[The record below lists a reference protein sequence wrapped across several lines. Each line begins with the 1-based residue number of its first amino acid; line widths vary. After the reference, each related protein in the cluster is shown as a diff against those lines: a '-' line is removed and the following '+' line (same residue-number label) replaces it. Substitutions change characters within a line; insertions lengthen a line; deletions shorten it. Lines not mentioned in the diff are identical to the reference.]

1 MKTGSHTIN
10 SNRNDRCDVLLKQV
24 LKLAKFRH
32 PQCAKITSREMFET
46 ANREIYQLAK
56 KTRFTVIQIQSPG
69 FHGYD
74 DRLTTVREVE
84 SERRIVQPY

>member
-24 LKLAKFRH
+24 LKLAKFRN
-32 PQCAKITSREMFET
+32 PQYAKITSREMFET

-56 KTRFTVIQIQSPG
+56 KTRYTVYKAS
-69 FHGYD
+69 
-74 DRLTTVREVE
+74 
-84 SERRIVQPY
+84 

>member
-56 KTRFTVIQIQSPG
+56 KTRYTVFI
-69 FHGYD
+69 F
-74 DRLTTVREVE
+74 EVWTE
-84 SERRIVQPY
+84 EFYTII

>member
-1 MKTGSHTIN
+1 M
-10 SNRNDRCDVLLKQV
+10 LLKQV

-56 KTRFTVIQIQSPG
+56 KTQYTVPSSHLELA
-69 FHGYD
+69 FMKW
-74 DRLTTVREVE
+74 
-84 SERRIVQPY
+84 S

>member
-46 ANREIYQLAK
+46 ANREKNPVYTVVKKAQNVIFQSLLARSNRR
-56 KTRFTVIQIQSPG
+56 TLTLFSPLQI
-69 FHGYD
+69 
-74 DRLTTVREVE
+74 
-84 SERRIVQPY
+84 